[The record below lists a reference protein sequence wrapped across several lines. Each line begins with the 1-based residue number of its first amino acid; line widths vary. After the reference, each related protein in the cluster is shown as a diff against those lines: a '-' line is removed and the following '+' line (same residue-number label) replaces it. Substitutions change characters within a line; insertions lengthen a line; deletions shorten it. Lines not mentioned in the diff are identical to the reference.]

1 MSNLIHHFVPKTAFD
16 SYEEFKTSFK
26 INIPKEFNFAYDV
39 IDRYAKEDP
48 EKLAFVWC
56 DDHNNEKTMTF
67 KELKTATDKAA
78 NVLRKYGIKK
88 GSVVILTLKSHYS
101 FWICLPALHKLGAIA
116 VPATHMLKVGDIIY
130 RVEKSNAVAVISLSE
145 SGLDLE
151 FDTALNQL
159 KKSDFK
165 KFIVGKGSTGASG
178 WIDFENEF
186 ENASENFIRP
196 TGDEAESISDEMF
209 YYFSSGTTGLPKMI
223 AHTYAYPLGHI
234 ITAGYWQ
241 NVKDNGLHYT
251 MADSGWAK
259 CVWGKMYG
267 QWILGTTVFIYDFDS
282 FDAKNML
289 EKVAKYGVTTFCA
302 PPTIYRFLIKEDL
315 SQYNFSTL
323 QYCTVAGE
331 PLNPEVYDRFKEFT
345 GLSLMEGY
353 GQTEV
358 IVCIATLPWMT
369 PKPGS
374 MGKPIAG
381 YDVLLLRPDGTQCDV
396 GEEGEIC
403 IGVSENPWSKEM
415 SLLPPGFFSGYKFDD
430 ERTNDSWRDGFYH
443 TGDTAW
449 KDEDG
454 YFWFVG
460 RTDDIIK
467 SSGYKIG
474 PFEVESALIQH
485 PGVLECAITGVPDP
499 IRGQVIKATVV
510 LTKDYKDKATEDLKK
525 ELQEHVKKITAP
537 YKYPRIVEFADVL
550 PKTISGKIR
559 RVEIR
564 EQDEV
569 KKD

>member
-1 MSNLIHHFVPKTAFD
+1 MSNLMHHFVPKTSFD

-26 INIPKEFNFAYDV
+26 VNIPKEFNFAYDV

-88 GSVVILTLKSHYS
+88 GSVVILTLKSHYT

-116 VPATHMLKVGDIIY
+116 VPATHMLKVGDIVY
-130 RVEKSNAVAVISLSE
+130 RIEKSNAVAVVSLSE
-145 SGLDLE
+145 GGLDIE
-151 FDTALNQL
+151 FDTAISQL

-165 KFIVGKGSTGASG
+165 KFIVGKGSDGVSG
-178 WIDFENEF
+178 WIDFDNEF
-186 ENASENFIRP
+186 ENASENFVRP
-196 TGDEAESISDEMF
+196 TGTEAESISDEMF

-223 AHTYAYPLGHI
+223 AHTYGYPLGHI

-241 NVKDNGLHYT
+241 NVKENGLHYT

-358 IVCIATLPWMT
+358 IVCIATMPWMA

-374 MGKPIAG
+374 MGKPVAG
-381 YDVLLLRPDGTQCDV
+381 YDVLLLRPDETQCDV

-403 IGVSENPWSKEM
+403 IRVDAAPWSKEI
-415 SLLPPGFFSGYKFDD
+415 SKLPPGFFSGYKFDD

-499 IRGQVIKATVV
+499 IRGQVVKATVV

-537 YKYPRIVEFADVL
+537 YKYPRIVEFVDVL

-564 EQDEV
+564 EKDETN
-569 KKD
+569 

>member
-1 MSNLIHHFVPKTAFD
+1 MSNLIHHFVPKTSFD
-16 SYEEFKTSFK
+16 SYEDFKTSFK
-26 INIPKEFNFAYDV
+26 INIPKDFNFAYDV
-39 IDRYAKEDP
+39 IDRYAKEYP
-48 EKLAFVWC
+48 EKIAFVWC
-56 DDHNNEKTMTF
+56 DDHDNEKTMTF

-88 GSVVILTLKSHYS
+88 GSVVILTLKSHYT

-130 RVEKSNAVAVISLSE
+130 RIEKSSAIAVISLPE
-145 SGLDLE
+145 SGLDVE
-151 FDTALNQL
+151 FDEALNRL

-165 KFIVGKGSTGASG
+165 KFIVGKGSAGTSG
-178 WIDFENEF
+178 WIDFNSEF
-186 ENASENFIRP
+186 ENASENFVRS
-196 TGDEAESISDEMF
+196 TGAEAESISDEMF
-209 YYFSSGTTGLPKMI
+209 YYFSSGTTALPKMI

-241 NVKDNGLHYT
+241 NVKDEGLHYT

-267 QWILGTTVFIYDFDS
+267 QWILGTAVFIYDFDS

-345 GLSLMEGY
+345 GLSLMEGF

-374 MGKPIAG
+374 MGKPVAG
-381 YDVLLLRPDGTQCDV
+381 YDIHLLRPDGTQCDV
-396 GEEGEIC
+396 GEE
-403 IGVSENPWSKEM
+403 
-415 SLLPPGFFSGYKFDD
+415 
-430 ERTNDSWRDGFYH
+430 
-443 TGDTAW
+443 
-449 KDEDG
+449 
-454 YFWFVG
+454 
-460 RTDDIIK
+460 
-467 SSGYKIG
+467 
-474 PFEVESALIQH
+474 
-485 PGVLECAITGVPDP
+485 
-499 IRGQVIKATVV
+499 
-510 LTKDYKDKATEDLKK
+510 
-525 ELQEHVKKITAP
+525 
-537 YKYPRIVEFADVL
+537 
-550 PKTISGKIR
+550 
-559 RVEIR
+559 
-564 EQDEV
+564 
-569 KKD
+569 